1 MFDIKQVYEPMCLKS
16 ALEIYQNNPHL
27 TIIAGGT
34 DVLINL
40 RHGKYEEVELLSLQ
54 KIKGLDEI
62 KILEDGTIE
71 IGALTTFTKIF
82 RNDIINKHVPIL
94 AEAAVSMGGPQI
106 RNIATIG
113 GNICNGAVSA
123 DSVPALFTLNAL
135 LYLETANASRTIPIT
150 EFYAGPGRVKLQP
163 GEILTKILITKDNY
177 ENFKGKY
184 FKFSNRK
191 AMDIAM
197 IGVAVLL
204 NTTDN
209 KVNDLRIALGVSA
222 PTPIRCQEAEKTS
235 LGLELT
241 EENMKRISELTI
253 LDAKP
258 RDSWRGSK
266 AYREHLIKVLTYRA
280 LRELRGNK

>member
-123 DSVPALFTLNAL
+123 DSAPALFTLNAL

>member
-123 DSVPALFTLNAL
+123 DSAPALFTLNAL

-280 LRELRGNK
+280 LRALRGNK

>member
-150 EFYAGPGRVKLQP
+150 EFYAGPGRVKIQP